1 MVTNCN
7 RLRLRAGTKCTH
19 PFQLST
25 ICRQLKL
32 LLLMETRKLVK
43 SGLSSHVVALP
54 HDFIQ
59 DNKLR
64 KGDTIYIHKKSP
76 QILEL
81 SIKPES
87 QNKNLKNGI
96 KEIHI
101 KNRSMHYI
109 QREIIKAYINN
120 ADEIVIYL
128 NNSSEAKKIKEYISS
143 LVALEVVQ
151 EDNKKIVAK
160 DFLNYKDK
168 EVERTLRR
176 IEHIVCSMI
185 QDLKDIEKDEPL
197 AQIIVERDKEVNR
210 LSFLAMRILFVAATN
225 QEVSSTLQLNSSS
238 ILRLWNTNMHL
249 EKIGDCAKRLGKEL
263 GDMNKTSYPKKKLY
277 AILDQLVS
285 HYKET
290 FAAIHKNDQE
300 QLDTSIEQRFELL
313 KNLDSFIEENHSIS
327 ISRVISQLKQILS
340 HLSDTTRI
348 YRFCQEN

>member
-185 QDLKDIEKDEPL
+185 QDLKEIDQDEPL
-197 AQIIVERDKEVNR
+197 AQVIIERDREVNR
-210 LSFLAMRILFVAATN
+210 LSFLAMRILFVASTN
-225 QEVSSTLQLNSSS
+225 PEISSILQLNSSS
-238 ILRLWNTNMHL
+238 ILRLWNNNMHL

-263 GDMNKTSYPKKKLY
+263 GESKILAEKKTFY
-277 AILDQLVS
+277 AILDQTVA

-290 FAAIHKNDQE
+290 FNAIHKNDQQQMDE
-300 QLDTSIEQRFELL
+300 SIERRFELL
-313 KNLDSFIEENHSIS
+313 KQIDLYIEENNSIS
-327 ISRVISQLKQILS
+327 TSRITSQLKQILS

-348 YRFCQEN
+348 YRFCQSE